1 MGIILGNHLIDIWKK
16 ENPISKNNAINQLNK
31 LIQYHGENMIM
42 EEAINLIANN
52 IDNFIHEKSYTKLEK
67 IILIY

>member
-1 MGIILGNHLIDIWKK
+1 MEK
-16 ENPISKNNAINQLNK
+16 ENPISKTNVINQLNK
-31 LIQYHGENMIM
+31 FIQYHGEITIM